1 METVIYKNHKIEL
14 SYDEYANSPREDD
27 NLGTMICFHNRYNL
41 GDKHSYHKDDF
52 DSWAELEKQII
63 KDNGDSIILPL
74 YLYDHSGITIKTT
87 PFNCGFDSGRVGLI
101 FISKEKVRN
110 EYNTKRI
117 NKNLLNKV
125 TEYLIAEVK
134 TYDKYLTGEIYQYNI
149 IKDDESIDSCYGYYS
164 EEDAINDAKS
174 IIDYRIKQDMIKRF
188 KTIKTLIKNKV
199 PLHKRTQL
207 I

>member
-41 GDKHSYHKDDF
+41 GDKHSYDKNDF

-87 PFNCGFDSGRVGLI
+87 PFNCNFDSGRVGLI
-101 FISKEKVRN
+101 FISKEKIRK

-134 TYDKYLTGEIYQYNI
+134 TYDKYLTGEIYQYDI
-149 IKDDESIDSCYGYYS
+149 IKDDESIDSCCGYYS